1 MSSMK
6 FYSFVGGPFQGIRI
20 QFDPG
25 RSQQVRLP
33 DPNARTAL
41 AQATPMS
48 AELDPPP
55 DGSCLYRL
63 EKRGNEDV
71 FVFVSQEK

>member
-1 MSSMK
+1 MSTSK
-6 FYSFVGGPFQGIRI
+6 FYSFIGGPYNGIRI

-25 RSQQVRLP
+25 AAKEVRLP
-33 DPNARTAL
+33 DPAERGAL
-41 AQATPMS
+41 SQSVPMS

-63 EKRGNEDV
+63 EKRGTEDL
-71 FVFVSQEK
+71 FGFVSQEQ